1 MKKNFTPFRYF
12 VLVIALQFLTSDIKA
27 DNLYNFNFNST
38 PVLVSGTNL
47 AVGAKYQFLNVAT
60 GTQAIVTIMSATGGA
75 TVIMIDDNSLTM
87 PEAFSPKVRVPANS
101 TGMVEFKIEFFTG
114 NGNSNTPRV
123 IDTLRAT
130 AMDID
135 GNNNLH
141 EMDVLNMGG
150 GVVSYLSN
158 TLEINVT
165 QAGNEFLA
173 TNVAGNEYGGVDTSA
188 KEVMFTVSNT
198 AISSFTYKAGATN
211 QNSSA
216 VTRQKGI
223 YFKGFNYLIMPV
235 KYLSFDAVVNGE
247 SVLLK
252 WITAQELNHSHFE
265 VERSFDM
272 NSYNTAGLVLD
283 GYTTNGSGKSYQFKD
298 NSAQL
303 KGRSMVYYRLKQ
315 VDIDGKVTYSKVLA
329 VRLQAKSDVTMQVS
343 PNPFV
348 EDITIR
354 FASTENAT
362 AQIRITNLAG
372 QTMLSKQSTITKGY
386 NNIKIE
392 SLSGLAA
399 GMYMVQLTM
408 NGTVINNQKLIKN

>member
-1 MKKNFTPFRYF
+1 MKTNFTPFRYF

-87 PEAFSPKVRVPANS
+87 PEAFSPQVRIPANS

-114 NGNSNTPRV
+114 SGNSNNPRI

-141 EMDVLNMGG
+141 EMDALNMGG

-158 TLEINVT
+158 TLEINVA
-165 QAGNEFLA
+165 QASTEFLA
-173 TNVAGNEYGGVDTSA
+173 TNIAGNEYGGVDTSA
-188 KEVMFTVSNT
+188 KEVMFTVTNT
-198 AISSFTYKAGATN
+198 AISSFTYKAGGNN
-211 QNSSA
+211 QASSA

-283 GYTTNGSGKSYQFKD
+283 GFTTNGSGKSYQFKD

>member
-1 MKKNFTPFRYF
+1 MKTNFTPFRYF

-47 AVGAKYQFLNVAT
+47 AVGAKYQFLNVAN

-87 PEAFSPKVRVPANS
+87 PEAFSPQVRIPANS

-114 NGNSNTPRV
+114 ISNNPRI

-141 EMDVLNMGG
+141 EMDALNMGG
-150 GVVSYLSN
+150 GVLSYLSN

-165 QAGNEFLA
+165 QVGTEFLA
-173 TNVAGNEYGGVDTSA
+173 TNVAGNEYSGVDTSA
-188 KEVMFTVSNT
+188 KEVMFTVTNT
-198 AISSFTYKAGATN
+198 AISSFTYKAGANN
-211 QNSSA
+211 QASSA

-283 GYTTNGSGKSYQFKD
+283 GFTTNGSGKSYQFKD

-315 VDIDGKVTYSKVLA
+315 VDIDGKATYSKILA
-329 VRLQAKSDVTMQVS
+329 VRLQAKSDVAMQVS
-343 PNPFV
+343 PNPFT
-348 EDITIR
+348 EDVTIR
-354 FASTENAT
+354 FAATENGT
-362 AQIRITNLAG
+362 AQMRITNLSG

-392 SLSGLAA
+392 SLSALAA
-399 GMYMVQLTM
+399 GMYMVQLTL

>member
-1 MKKNFTPFRYF
+1 MKTNFTPFRYF

-38 PVLVSGTNL
+38 PILVSGTNL
-47 AVGAKYQFLNVAT
+47 AVGAKYQFLNVAN

-87 PEAFSPKVRVPANS
+87 PEAFSPQVRVPANS

-114 NGNSNTPRV
+114 ISNNPRI

-135 GNNNLH
+135 GNNDLH
-141 EMDVLNMGG
+141 EMDALNMGG
-150 GVVSYLSN
+150 GVLSYLSN
-158 TLEINVT
+158 TLQINVT
-165 QAGNEFLA
+165 QAGTEFLA
-173 TNVAGNEYGGVDTSA
+173 TNVTGNEYPGVDTSA
-188 KEVMFTVSNT
+188 KEVMFTVTNT
-198 AISSFTYKAGATN
+198 AISSFTYKAGGNN
-211 QNSSA
+211 QASSA

-283 GYTTNGSGKSYQFKD
+283 GFTTNGSGKSYQFKD

-315 VDIDGKVTYSKVLA
+315 VDIDGKVTYSKILA

-343 PNPFV
+343 PNPFT
-348 EDITIR
+348 EDVTIR
-354 FASTENAT
+354 FTATENGT
-362 AQIRITNLAG
+362 AIMRITNLAG